1 MSSSVTT
8 TVGGVMVVTH
18 VHPAPQGTERQHVG
32 IQKFM
37 KAWPLALGTV
47 QIMIGLMVLLFGIAM
62 VVNADTLGVYSG
74 AFVWGAL
81 IYITAGSLTVAAGK
95 SKNLCLVNGALALC
109 VMAAVAS
116 CIATIL
122 YSLDAAGLSNRCRY
136 YGYDFGSGSYGC
148 YLYKIRMQGFSG
160 ILVVFHFLELV
171 VSITVSGFACCA
183 AYNSSSENG
192 ETLTSV
198 WMHPIDP
205 EIDPV
210 RHHEGRS
217 SVLISAP
224 GTEAGENMR
233 PEFTEVFY
241 QTNTALN

>member
-1 MSSSVTT
+1 MSSTVST
-8 TVGGVMVVTH
+8 TVGSVVVVTH
-18 VHPAPQGTERQHVG
+18 VHPAPQGTERQHNVG

-47 QIMIGLMVLLFGIAM
+47 QIMIGLMVLLFGIAT

-74 AFVWGAL
+74 FFVWGAL
-81 IYITAGSLTVAAGK
+81 FYITAGSLTVAAGK
-95 SKNLCLVNGALALC
+95 SMNLCLVNGTLALC
-109 VMAAVAS
+109 VIAALAS
-116 CIATIL
+116 CTATIL
-122 YSLDAAGLSNRCRY
+122 YSLDAAGVLNRCSYYDYESGRY
-136 YGYDFGSGSYGC
+136 WCSL
-148 YLYKIRMQGFSG
+148 YLIRMQGFSG
-160 ILVVFHFLELV
+160 VLAVFHVLELV

-183 AYNSSSENG
+183 AYNSSSENA

-217 SVLISAP
+217 SVLVSAP

-233 PEFTEVFY
+233 PEFTEVSY

>member
-183 AYNSSSENG
+183 AYNSSSEPPSFVVVPG
-192 ETLTSV
+192 DVAVTPYAPPSV
-198 WMHPIDP
+198 QTP
-205 EIDPV
+205 
-210 RHHEGRS
+210 
-217 SVLISAP
+217 LLSAP
-224 GTEAGENMR
+224 PTGQVKT
-233 PEFTEVFY
+233 VK
-241 QTNTALN
+241 L